1 MPEMVQNQASCET
14 SFCSI
19 SGIKSN
25 FQTDQIGRGKSCM
38 SKVDRKSVTNF
49 QLCLQIS
56 HICSVSA
63 NLCFDLLDTVGSN
76 VNIRVKTLHFHVKQL
91 TDSIALEI
99 EKRVGGTFSISGRA
113 RSENLSMWKLLPNVP
128 PNSGKSLSLPRKK
141 KRTEVNYHTLPPY
154 PYSQK

>member
-1 MPEMVQNQASCET
+1 MPEMVQTQASQVKLLQHLRN
-14 SFCSI
+14 FP
-19 SGIKSN
+19 SN

-76 VNIRVKTLHFHVKQL
+76 VNMRVKTLHFHVKQL
-91 TDSIALEI
+91 THSIALEI
-99 EKRVGGTFSISGRA
+99 EKRVGGTFSISRRA

-141 KRTEVNYHTLPPY
+141 KRTEVNYHALPPY